1 MSAADQAPDD
11 SLRLKRL
18 EESVDELEEQVGDN
32 HVGALFERMLD
43 RIISIEE
50 ENKQL
55 KKVVGE
61 LCDECDRDVREILFD
76 EDGEKTDVEEFL

>member
-1 MSAADQAPDD
+1 MSATDQAPDD
-11 SLRLKRL
+11 SLRLKRV
-18 EESVDELEEQVGDN
+18 EERVDELEEQVGDN
-32 HVGALFERMLD
+32 HVGALFETMLD

-61 LCDECDRDVREILFD
+61 LCNECDRDVREIIFD
-76 EDGEKTDVEEFL
+76 EDSESSDVEEFL